1 LAHRAEADKFQF
13 RIFETWNFEF
23 IWCLVLDIWDLAML
37 NISDLQIGTYVV
49 WQNEPAQVI
58 WREHT
63 KLGRGG
69 AILRTK
75 IRGLVSG
82 AIYEQAFKGND
93 SVEEADIRRRRAQF
107 LYASGGKLA
116 FMLQDDFDQFELD
129 KKVVGAAADFL
140 KEGTEVDVVF
150 SGDRPINIQLPV
162 KVDLKVTYAEPAV
175 RGNTAQGNVTK
186 PVELETGAKI
196 AVPLFIKTG
205 DMVRINTQ
213 TGEYVERAN

>member
-1 LAHRAEADKFQF
+1 MF
-13 RIFETWNFEF
+13 
-23 IWCLVLDIWDLAML
+23 
-37 NISDLQIGTYVV
+37 NISDLQTGTYIV

-75 IRGLVSG
+75 IRGLLSG
-82 AIYEQAFKGND
+82 AIYEQTFKGND
-93 SVEEADIRRRRAQF
+93 SVEEADIRHRRAQF
-107 LYASGGKLA
+107 LYAEGDKLS

-129 KKVVGAAADFL
+129 KKAVGAAAGFL

-150 SGDRPINIQLPV
+150 FGDRPIDIQLPV
-162 KVDLKVTYAEPAV
+162 KVDLKVTYAEPGV

-186 PVELETGAKI
+186 PIELETGARVS
-196 AVPLFIKTG
+196 APLFIKTG
-205 DMVRINTQ
+205 DIVRVNTQ